1 MASRNY
7 EIKSRYNDI
16 LFWMTTEGIGGEYGW
31 VAAMAYEKLQQLTS
45 LTVEEIERVA
55 ARLLPRWEA

>member
-1 MASRNY
+1 MTSRNY

-16 LFWMTTEGIGGEYGW
+16 LFWMTTEGIGGEYSW

>member
-1 MASRNY
+1 MTSRNY

-16 LFWMTTEGIGGEYGW
+16 LFWMTIEGIGGEYGW
-31 VAAMAYEKLQQLTS
+31 VAEMAYERLQQLTG
-45 LTVEEIERVA
+45 LTVAEIERVA

>member
-1 MASRNY
+1 MTSRNY

-31 VAAMAYEKLQQLTS
+31 VAEMAYERLQQLTS
-45 LTVEEIERVA
+45 LTVAEIERVA
-55 ARLLPRWEA
+55 AKLLPRWEA